1 MREVE
6 EGKDFSIIS
15 IRNTAALFLLALALC
30 AGAVTAQPPTVGI
43 ITAKDSF
50 TLTRVDTGSQPVP
63 VQLTQAPNNGPY
75 QLVGGE
81 ALKASK
87 LSWAVDARCA
97 TRLKSLSIKHPGGV
111 MDFKANLT
119 PTTKGLQKTVT
130 LQSFD
135 TALVTQR
142 CLDVANR
149 TFVTAVDAEDKHEL
163 ENQQDEFEHNQIAV
177 TTLDGA
183 AHDNFL
189 RLSGICSTA
198 DGANTITQVT
208 DKKHS
213 AVIEIRCC
221 VDGLCG

>member
-1 MREVE
+1 M
-6 EGKDFSIIS
+6 IS
-15 IRNTAALFLLALALC
+15 IRNTAALFLLSLALC
-30 AGAVTAQPPTVGI
+30 SGIAMAQPPTVGT

-50 TLTRVDTGSQPVP
+50 TLTRVVTGAQPVP

-75 QLVGGE
+75 QLVSGE

-87 LSWAVDARCA
+87 LSWAVDARCG
-97 TRLKSLSIKHPGGV
+97 TRLKSLSVKHPGGV

-130 LQSFD
+130 LQSFEI
-135 TALVTQR
+135 ALVTQR
-142 CLDVANR
+142 CLDVANG

-163 ENQQDEFEHNQIAV
+163 EIQQDEFEQNQVAV

-183 AHDNFL
+183 AHNNFL
-189 RLSGICSTA
+189 LLSGVCSSA
-198 DGANTITQVT
+198 NGVNTITQVT

-213 AVIEIRCC
+213 AMVELKCC
-221 VDGLCG
+221 FQGLCG